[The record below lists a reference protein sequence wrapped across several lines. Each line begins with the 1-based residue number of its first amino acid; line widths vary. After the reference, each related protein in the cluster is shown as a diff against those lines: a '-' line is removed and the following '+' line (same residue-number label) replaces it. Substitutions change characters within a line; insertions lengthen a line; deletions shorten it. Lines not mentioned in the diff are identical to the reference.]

1 MKSKILK
8 IWLLVSILMLSFSVN
23 VNAGVSSTDPSVQ
36 SGGDVT
42 ITIKSSELAYAY
54 KITLADAGGLTF
66 VSATSSA
73 GQVNGST
80 ANGATT
86 AGTKTLA
93 TYRFKAPTVTAT
105 KKYSVKFNVSVSTD
119 GETYTNVTNT
129 STVTVNATNNSGGSN
144 SGSGSGSTGTT
155 GGNSGSSSS
164 NSGSQSGNSGTNTP
178 AKKSNNANL
187 KDLGI
192 KPNDFSGFSKNPS
205 KENWNATVPYN
216 VEEVEVYAKKGH
228 SAQTISGTG
237 NKRLKEGSNKLEVV
251 VTAEDGTKK
260 TYTINVVRNSAD
272 EEMVPNVIDENTEE
286 KPEEL
291 RLTAISLQDDLN
303 LVLSPYFNSEIFDY
317 TVEVES
323 DLEKLEL
330 SGIPNVNGATV
341 EISGNENLVAG
352 ENLITLT
359 VKAEGYDDV
368 VYKITVNKKAAE
380 EVEEEVE
387 TELVVQ
393 ETDEDKSK
401 LDVKTIIVSVA
412 VALVIVAVILVII
425 IKVKK
430 SKGKQYSSYYDYYN
444 DYPNEA
450 GKIEKV
456 EEEDT
461 SIPEGYTAEIQQ
473 DDEYQEKPIR
483 RKGKHF

>member
-8 IWLLVSILMLSFSVN
+8 IWLLVSILMLSFSIKA
-23 VNAGVSSTDPSVQ
+23 NAGVSSTDPSVQ

-86 AGTKTLA
+86 SGTKTLA
-93 TYRFKAPTVTAT
+93 TYKFKAPTVTAT

-129 STVTVNATNNSGGSN
+129 STVTVNAPNNSGGSN
-144 SGSGSGSTGTT
+144 TGSGSGSSAGTT
-155 GGNSGSSSS
+155 GGTSSS
-164 NSGSQSGNSGTNTP
+164 NSGSPSGNSGTNTP

-187 KDLGI
+187 KNLGI
-192 KPNDFSGFSKNPS
+192 KPNDFKGFRDHITEYNV
-205 KENWNATVPYN
+205 TVPYD
-216 VEEVEVYAKKGH
+216 VESVNVYAEVQDSKAKI
-228 SAQTISGTG
+228 TSGTG

-303 LVLSPYFNSEIFDY
+303 LVLSPYFNSDIFDY

-330 SGIPNVNGATV
+330 SGIPNVNGAKI

-352 ENLITLT
+352 ENLVILT

-368 VYKITVNKKAAE
+368 VYKIIVNKKEAE

-387 TELVVQ
+387 AEPLAQV
-393 ETDEDKSK
+393 TDEDSSK
-401 LDVKTIIVSVA
+401 LDVKTIIVSAV
-412 VALVIVAVILVII
+412 VALAIVAIILIII

-430 SKGKQYSSYYDYYN
+430 SKEKQYSSYYDYYN

-456 EEEDT
+456 EEDM